1 MNDVIKRRMLD
12 SLPTIHYGESRHIKN
27 IIERESEEFALLHEG
42 IRDLADQ
49 FFIDTATW
57 GLARWEAVV
66 GVPTD
71 LTKPTE
77 QRRAVIKSKLRGTG
91 TVTLAV
97 LESIADAFFPDA
109 TAEEEP
115 RKYTVIIVIGG
126 DIPPNLH
133 DAYVA
138 LREMAPAHV
147 DVVLAP
153 MPREVIEV
161 VDTVTV
167 NLRRYR
173 TIGELRVGDTI
184 GKEQRE
190 VTL

>member
-12 SLPTIHYGESRHIKN
+12 SLPTVHYGESRQIKN
-27 IIERESEEFALLHEG
+27 IIERESEEFALLRDG
-42 IRDLADQ
+42 IRDLTDQ
-49 FFIDTATW
+49 FFVDTATW
-57 GLARWEAVV
+57 GLARWESVV
-66 GVPTD
+66 DVPTD
-71 LTKPTE
+71 LTKPIE

-126 DIPPNLH
+126 DNPPNLY

-153 MPREVIEV
+153 KPREVIQA
-161 VDTVTV
+161 VDKITVK
-167 NLRRYR
+167 LRRYR
-173 TIGELRVGDTI
+173 RNGGVY
-184 GKEQRE
+184 
-190 VTL
+190 V